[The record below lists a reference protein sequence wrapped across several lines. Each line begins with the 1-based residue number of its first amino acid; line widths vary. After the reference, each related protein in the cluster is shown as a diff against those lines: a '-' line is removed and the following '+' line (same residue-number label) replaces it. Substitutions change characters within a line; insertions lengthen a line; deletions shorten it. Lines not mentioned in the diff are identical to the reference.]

1 MRNTRSRALRR
12 HKEVT
17 LNGTSLVLALERA
30 NGGELFD
37 SIVRRGQFTEDCARL
52 AFQQIVAGVAALHA
66 AGIVHRDLKPDNIL
80 LREPGDTPDAKLV
93 LCDFGLAFDTAM
105 PDTRY
110 GFIGTQ

>member
-1 MRNTRSRALRR
+1 M
-12 HKEVT
+12 
-17 LNGTSLVLALERA
+17 LALERA

-37 SIVRRGQFTEDCARL
+37 SIVRRGQFTEECARL
-52 AFQQIVAGVAALHA
+52 AFLQIVGGVAALHA

-93 LCDFGLAFDTAM
+93 LCDFGLAFDMAM